1 MVYHSGN
8 QDKFAFV
15 VRGTCGLVLALCLT
29 AGVQARQNQPAQ
41 QDQSSPQNQPAA
53 QDQQQPPPAAQ
64 PQQQPPDAQPKPKY
78 APQDAD
84 RSPYA
89 NDRRAS
95 GAYGQAPPPDSSAQ
109 NGPVQNGPGQNGRA
123 PYGPPQQY
131 GPEQNGGAQNEPN
144 PQQRSVPPV
153 LTIPAGTEVVVRI
166 NELLSSDRNQVGDRF
181 TAVLQ
186 QSLVAYGWVVARRGQ
201 VLTGQV
207 EAAQKAGRVK
217 GVSQLGLEL
226 TDLTLVDGQQKPILT
241 ELWKASGGTSH
252 GQDAATI
259 GGTTALGA
267 AIGAAADWGTG
278 AAIGAG
284 AGAAAGIG
292 AVLLTRGRPTFIPP
306 ETELTFRLVD
316 PVKVDT
322 TQSQQAFLPVS
333 QQDFEGGREGYRPR
347 MAAGY
352 GAPGYPGYP
361 GPAYPCGY
369 YETCY
374 GYPPYEYVY
383 PGYLGWGYYPGYWW
397 GPGFYYGG
405 FYGRGFYGGFRGRGF
420 RR

>member
-1 MVYHSGN
+1 M
-8 QDKFAFV
+8 
-15 VRGTCGLVLALCLT
+15 
-29 AGVQARQNQPAQ
+29 QNGP
-41 QDQSSPQNQPAA
+41 
-53 QDQQQPPPAAQ
+53 
-64 PQQQPPDAQPKPKY
+64 
-78 APQDAD
+78 
-84 RSPYA
+84 
-89 NDRRAS
+89 
-95 GAYGQAPPPDSSAQ
+95 AQ
-109 NGPVQNGPGQNGRA
+109 NGPGRNGRA

-144 PQQRSVPPV
+144 AQNRTVPPV

-186 QSLVAYGWVVARRGQ
+186 QSIVAYGWVVARRGQ

-217 GVSQLGLEL
+217 GTSQLGLEL

-241 ELWKASGGTSH
+241 ELFKASGGTSH

-292 AVLLTRGRPTFIPP
+292 AVLLTRGRPTVIPP
-306 ETELTFRLVD
+306 ETQLTFRLVD

-333 QQDFEGGREGYRPR
+333 QDDFEGGGREGYRSR

-352 GAPGYPGYP
+352 GAPGSGDPGYP

-369 YETCY
+369 YQTCY
-374 GYPPYEYVY
+374 GYPGYAYGY
-383 PGYLGWGYYPGYWW
+383 PGYPGYGYYPGYWW

-405 FYGRGFYGGFRGRGF
+405 FYGRGFYGRGFYGGFGGRGF